1 METHMSLYQQKKSPK
16 NNFIAVLD
24 KISMLDTIISASLLS
39 IIVILMSYGVITRYV
54 FNSPSSWVE
63 EVSLALFV
71 WMTFMG
77 ASALMRTDEL
87 VRIDYLVHKIPAAAA
102 NILDNL
108 IRPLVVIFALA
119 FMLYWGFKL
128 LPFSQVRFTPALKIP
143 YIYIYAAVP
152 VSSVFML
159 YHQLKHLYAFFASHK
174 KED

>member
-1 METHMSLYQQKKSPK
+1 METHMSLEQQKILTK
-16 NNFIAVLD
+16 NKFIAVLD
-24 KISMLDTIISASLLS
+24 KVSMLDTIISASLLAV
-39 IIVILMSYGVITRYV
+39 IVLLMSYGVITRYV

-63 EVSLALFV
+63 EVCLALFV

-102 NILDNL
+102 NILDNF
-108 IRPLVVIFALA
+108 IRPLLVIFALA

-128 LPFSQVRFTPALKIP
+128 LPFSEVRFTPALQIS

-159 YHQLKHLYAFFASHK
+159 YHQLKHLYSFFASQH
-174 KED
+174 EEA